1 MYTLGIAGLVAAYV
15 AVALLLLSVN
25 LYSNWSWKIKAASI
39 IATTLLYVVSY
50 LSFPPLLGW
59 PIDDTPPERFRLIAA
74 DVVQPDKASGE
85 GGMVYLWLK
94 GLDDLSGRS
103 RPRAY
108 AFAYSDQLHERLI
121 NAKSKLNK
129 GMAQLGEFKIPD
141 DPDVREIDAFN
152 RTGQKAAN
160 IEFYDLPDPLIPDK

>member
-1 MYTLGIAGLVAAYV
+1 VYTLGIAGLLVAYV
-15 AVALLLLSVN
+15 AIALLLLSIN

-39 IATTLLYVVSY
+39 LATTLLYIVSY
-50 LSFPPLLGW
+50 ISFPPLLGW
-59 PIDDTPPERFRLIAA
+59 PTGEIPPERFRLIAA

-85 GGMVYLWLK
+85 KGMVYLWLK
-94 GLDDLSGRS
+94 DLDDLSGRT

-108 AFAYSDQLHERLI
+108 ALAYSDRLHEMII

-129 GMAQLGEFKIPD
+129 GMAQLGEFKLPND
-141 DPDVREIDAFN
+141 SHVREIDTFK
-152 RTGQKAAN
+152 RTGQKAVN